1 MEINKVDVT
10 NNEEGIGDSIFGFLR
25 SFNSYATKKTL
36 GQGALDLALLA
47 ANISKLTTVLDRK
60 KKDGVYYVLT
70 VIICLSIGLQLIVG
84 VLMGVIGKMD
94 LKTEQ
99 QRKVANI
106 LNNIITVM
114 VSVICVIN
122 IVLSVIDV
130 SAPIANQAK
139 SSEGS

>member
-10 NNEEGIGDSIFGFLR
+10 NNEGVGDSIFSFLR
-25 SFNSYATKKTL
+25 SFNSYATKKTV

-47 ANISKLTTVLDRK
+47 ANISKLTAVLDRN
-60 KKDGVYYVLT
+60 KKDTVYYILV

-106 LNNIITVM
+106 LNNIITVL
-114 VSVICVIN
+114 VSVICAIN
-122 IVLSVIDV
+122 IVLSVIDI
-130 SAPIANQAK
+130 SAPIAKQVK
-139 SSEGS
+139 PSESS